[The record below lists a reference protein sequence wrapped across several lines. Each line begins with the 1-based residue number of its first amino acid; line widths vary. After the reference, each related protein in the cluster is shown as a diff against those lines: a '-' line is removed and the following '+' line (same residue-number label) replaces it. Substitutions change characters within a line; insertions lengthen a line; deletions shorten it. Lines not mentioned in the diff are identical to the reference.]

1 MGIRINTNIGA
12 LNAQRNIDKVSGNL
26 DKSLERLSSGTRI
39 SRASDDASGLGNS
52 VKMQSQI
59 KGLSQAVRNAND
71 GISITQTAEGSLE
84 AITSVLHRLREL
96 AVQATNTG
104 QDREVIQTEASQ
116 LVSELTRI
124 GNDTEYQGNILL
136 NGKFTSGKLQIGAN
150 FGQSIS
156 FSINDVRAAA
166 LGARATKTASLD
178 SGLSEGAL
186 SVGEFKINDILINGT
201 QESDDQ
207 VSVLDLQ
214 GSVNVRDISET
225 FSAATLAS
233 GFASAGSGFAAGEI
247 VITNGVSDA
256 SLGAIAGVST
266 AASAATAVQ
275 SLVSEI
281 NSAAL
286 SGITATR
293 ANGSTLLI
301 VAASGFDFGIK
312 ASTGATASSASLAS
326 NVVNMF
332 ALTSGLVG
340 ASNFVIQVNDGSG
353 LAVSGL
359 VINGVSIAA
368 VSLNQG
374 TVGAVSGA
382 TTGASTLANMTSNRD
397 EDFLN
402 ALITAINNHT
412 ASTSVTARSGSGNT
426 LVLIAASGK
435 DLAVT
440 LTSGAT
446 TASQAQDYV
455 GLAAS
460 YVTSA
465 GTVTNYNGQSGA
477 IAKAAAINAVK
488 ATTKV
493 TAAVDT
499 TSIVGSSAISS
510 GTIATGDLYINGV
523 NIGAVST
530 VTDGDG
536 TGTLVAAINAK
547 SSQTGV
553 TASVDS
559 NKRLVL
565 NASDGR
571 NISVVAKAGA
581 SEIGLDSGVYR
592 SSVTLNSNS
601 NFTIKGDTSDFG
613 NISAQEYTTDL
624 SKAVSLIDLSS
635 QSGAE
640 DALKSLDAA
649 IEQVNTVRANLG
661 AIQNRLTTT
670 IANLQST
677 MENLS
682 AANSRILD
690 ADFAMETAQF
700 TKSQVINQAAT
711 AMLAQANQLPQLAL
725 QLLR

>member
-1 MGIRINTNIGA
+1 MGIRINTNSGA
-12 LNAQRNIDKVSGNL
+12 LNAQRNIDKISGGI

-39 SRASDDASGLGNS
+39 SRAADDASGLGNS
-52 VKMQSQI
+52 VKLQSQI
-59 KGLSQAVRNAND
+59 KGISQAVRNAND

-104 QDREVIQTEASQ
+104 QDREVIQTEATQ

-124 GNDTEYQGNILL
+124 GNDTEYQGNVLL

-178 SGLSEGAL
+178 SGLNEGAL
-186 SVGEFKINDILINGT
+186 SVGEFRINDILINGT

-214 GSVNVRDISET
+214 GSYSVRDISDT
-225 FSAATLAS
+225 FSGGNVGAVA
-233 GFASAGSGFAAGEI
+233 SGFAAGEI

-256 SLGAIAGVST
+256 SLGAIAATST
-266 AASAATAVQ
+266 AASGATAAQ

-281 NSAAL
+281 NDALL
-286 SGITATR
+286 SGLTATL
-293 ANGSTLLI
+293 ASGSHVLV
-301 VAASGFDFGIK
+301 VAASGFDFGLK
-312 ASTGATASSASLAS
+312 ASAATSFASVAS
-326 NVVNMF
+326 NVVTAF
-332 ALTSGLVG
+332 GFTSGLVG
-340 ASNFVIQVNDGSG
+340 ASNFVLQINDGSG
-353 LAVSGL
+353 LEVSGF

-374 TVGAVSGA
+374 AVGAVSGA
-382 TTGASTLANMTSNRD
+382 TTGASVLANMTSNRD

-412 ASTSVTARSGSGNT
+412 GSTSVTARSGSGNT
-426 LVLIAASGK
+426 LMLTAASGK
-435 DLAVT
+435 DLGVT

-446 TASQAQDYV
+446 TASQAKDYLGV
-455 GLAAS
+455 AAS

-488 ATTKV
+488 SSTKV
-493 TAAVDT
+493 TAGADT
-499 TSIVGSSAISS
+499 TSVVGSSAISS
-510 GTIATGDLYINGV
+510 GAFATGDLYINGV
-523 NIGAVST
+523 NIGAVSA
-530 VTDGDG
+530 VSEGDG

-571 NISVVAKAGA
+571 NVSVVAKAGA
-581 SEIGLDSGVYR
+581 SEIGLATGVYR

-601 NFTIKGDTSDFG
+601 NFTINGDTTDFG
-613 NISAQEYTTDL
+613 NITAQEYTTDL
-624 SKAVSLIDLSS
+624 TKAISLIDLST

-640 DALKSLDAA
+640 DALKSLDSA
-649 IEQVNTVRANLG
+649 IEQVNSVRANLG
-661 AIQNRLTTT
+661 AIQNRLSTT

-690 ADFAMETAQF
+690 ADFAMETATF
-700 TKSQVINQAAT
+700 TKNQVINQAAT
-711 AMLAQANQLPQLAL
+711 AMLAQANQLPNLAL